1 MVVLGDGFASKTT
14 GKLQNRVNGALVK
27 GPAMAIPQ
35 AFPLAAP
42 VTEIEVTTE
51 PTATL
56 AFTATT
62 KSGKPIEG
70 VWLGMYPAVFRMSGE
85 FGWTKNSSEHPL
97 REIPPLA
104 DLIFSGKTD
113 GNGKLVLNNIP
124 AETRGIDID
133 HPKYQVPLQDV
144 KGWRDRHV
152 RATFSPGLTNEL
164 NLTMEPKGADF
175 IGGN

>member
-1 MVVLGDGFASKTT
+1 
-14 GKLQNRVNGALVK
+14 
-27 GPAMAIPQ
+27 
-35 AFPLAAP
+35 
-42 VTEIEVTTE
+42 
-51 PTATL
+51 
-56 AFTATT
+56 
-62 KSGKPIEG
+62 
-70 VWLGMYPAVFRMSGE
+70 
-85 FGWTKNSSEHPL
+85 L

-175 IGGN
+175 IGDK